1 MRISA
6 AALLLAWYGRQR
18 RDLPWRAAP
27 GEAADPYRVWLSEI
41 MLQQT
46 TVKTVIPYF
55 RDFIA
60 RWPTLR
66 DLAAAELDQILHA
79 WQGLGYY
86 ARARNMHACARRVVE
101 EHDGRFPAAEAALR
115 ELPGI
120 GAYTAAALAAI
131 AFGRRAIVVDGNVE
145 RVMARL
151 FAVEAPLP
159 GARKRLADL
168 AASLTP
174 AERAGDYAQ
183 ALMDLG
189 ATICTPRAPD
199 CASCPLA
206 PDCAA
211 RASGRPDRWPLRA
224 PKKRRPVRRGV
235 AFWLEDSTGA
245 VLLRR
250 RAEAGLLGGMME
262 VPSTPWRDRKWTA
275 ADAGR
280 EAPAAVEWR
289 TLPGLVRHTFTHFQ
303 LELTIMTGRIGMTGR
318 VGEPEGAGDGA
329 NAAADAAGP
338 VGVWCPPER
347 LSEQALPT
355 LMKKVAAH
363 AQARAQT
370 RTPSR
375 T

>member
-329 NAAADAAGP
+329 DAAADAAGP